1 MVSKKDKNAQRLK
14 RHARVRGKISGT
26 TERPRLAVYRS
37 NANIYAQIID
47 DVKGVTLCSASTVEK
62 DFEGIGSN
70 KEAAKKVGK
79 KIAEK
84 ALAGGI
90 TEVVFD
96 RGGISITDVYRS
108 SLQVQE
114 KADLSSKFPFA
125 SRLRRPVCTLFNQK
139 LNIISVEKGGSSRVL
154 TRG

>member
-96 RGGISITDVYRS
+96 RGGYIYHGRVKELAEGAR
-108 SLQVQE
+108 E
-114 KADLSSKFPFA
+114 
-125 SRLRRPVCTLFNQK
+125 
-139 LNIISVEKGGSSRVL
+139 GGL
-154 TRG
+154 EF

>member
-1 MVSKKDKNAQRLK
+1 MVTKKDKNAQRLK
-14 RHARVRGKISGT
+14 RHARVRAKISGT

-47 DVKGVTLCSASTVEK
+47 DVKGVTLCSASSVEK

-70 KEAAKKVGK
+70 KEAAKKVGV

-84 ALAGGI
+84 ALAAGI

-96 RGGISITDVYRS
+96 RGGYIYHGRVSELAAGAREGG
-108 SLQVQE
+108 L
-114 KADLSSKFPFA
+114 KF
-125 SRLRRPVCTLFNQK
+125 
-139 LNIISVEKGGSSRVL
+139 
-154 TRG
+154 